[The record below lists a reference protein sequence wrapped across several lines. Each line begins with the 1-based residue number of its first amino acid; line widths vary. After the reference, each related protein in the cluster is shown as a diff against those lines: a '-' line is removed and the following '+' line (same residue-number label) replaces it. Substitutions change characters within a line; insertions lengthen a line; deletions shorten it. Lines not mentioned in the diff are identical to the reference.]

1 MKNIH
6 DGRLDFDD
14 MELIQLE
21 FYANEMEKNCSMG
34 GEIRRH
40 QSIYTKIKK
49 EQARRNLIKLENIA
63 LGK

>member
-6 DGRLDFDD
+6 DQRLTFDD
-14 MELIQLE
+14 MDLLQLD
-21 FYANEMEKNCSMG
+21 FYPSGMEKNCSMG
-34 GEIRRH
+34 GEIRLH

-49 EQARRNLIKLENIA
+49 EQARLNLIKLEKIA

>member
-6 DGRLDFDD
+6 DERLTFDD
-14 MELIQLE
+14 MELLQLE
-21 FYANEMEKNCSMG
+21 FYLNEMEKNCSMG

-49 EQARRNLIKLENIA
+49 EQARLNLIKLEKIA
-63 LGK
+63 LGE